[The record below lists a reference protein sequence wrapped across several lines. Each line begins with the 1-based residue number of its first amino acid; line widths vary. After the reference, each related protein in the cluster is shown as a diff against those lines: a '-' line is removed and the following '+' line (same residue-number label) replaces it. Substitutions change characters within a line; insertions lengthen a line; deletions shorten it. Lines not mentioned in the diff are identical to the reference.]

1 MRARE
6 IERELEVARTG
17 GGITNKKIGTA
28 ISNSYKPN
36 RHLRRPLGIADIE
49 SRSLPCLNLK
59 LDCHTRQGAEPRC
72 STSSRSSNGVQYS
85 Q

>member
-1 MRARE
+1 MPQYRRRRYAYSTRCTCD
-6 IERELEVARTG
+6 RNRDLEFLQTQPPSQA
-17 GGITNKKIGTA
+17 A
-28 ISNSYKPN
+28 
-36 RHLRRPLGIADIE
+36 LGIADLE